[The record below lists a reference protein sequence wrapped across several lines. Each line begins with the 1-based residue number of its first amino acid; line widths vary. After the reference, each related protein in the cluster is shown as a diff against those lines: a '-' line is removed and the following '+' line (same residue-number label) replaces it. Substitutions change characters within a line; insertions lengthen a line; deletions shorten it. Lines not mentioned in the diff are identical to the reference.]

1 MKKLIIA
8 ISLMLVLTACGKDE
22 SKNNVTNEIP
32 KEVKVEVKTKPEQV
46 LPNTSTE
53 IQAIVTQDGK
63 TIDDAEVKFEIWKEG
78 SEKHDMIAAT
88 YKQGMYTIDKTFLE
102 AGMYNIVAHTN
113 AKDMHVMPKVQV
125 QVGTTEETQQ
135 GHVHEHGNSDVSIH
149 FMADKLVTGQSAD
162 IKAHITQKNAALT
175 AANVQFEIWQ
185 EGNEKHEY
193 VRATESVKGEYVAA
207 PIFKAAGTYIVK
219 VHVEKGDIHEHTE
232 QKVQVQ

>member
-1 MKKLIIA
+1 MKKLIVA
-8 ISLMLVLTACGKDE
+8 ISLLLVLTACGNNE
-22 SKNNVTNEIP
+22 SKTDVTNEIP
-32 KEVKVEVKTKPEQV
+32 KEVKVEVKTQPEQIT
-46 LPNTSTE
+46 PNTSTE

-78 SEKHDMIAAT
+78 SEKHDMIDAT
-88 YKQGMYTIDKTFLE
+88 YKKDMYKIDQIFSET
-102 AGMYNIVAHTN
+102 GMYNIVAHTN

-125 QVGTTEETQQ
+125 QVGTTEETKQ
-135 GHVHEHGNSDVSIH
+135 GHVHEHGASDVSIH
-149 FMADKLVTGQSAD
+149 FMADKLVAGQSAD
-162 IKAHITQKNAALT
+162 IKAHIMQKNVALT

-185 EGNEKHEY
+185 EGHEKREY

-207 PIFKAAGTYIVK
+207 PVFKTAGIYIVK